1 MTYWHMQLHPNDLS
15 WGREKELLE
24 KKALIG
30 LGLSKS
36 ELAYK
41 DFKSMQIN
49 DIVLIK
55 HGENPIALVKVIG
68 ELEDIND
75 NDFSQIDWFQLR
87 RKIEILEFADSN
99 RKDFP
104 QPRKTLQKAID
115 KTSDSYIYIDSWYK
129 SIVQETENMKGL
141 KLRKLYIENHNMFK
155 DFNIGFDNDNKA
167 LPIIILAGI
176 NGTGKTT
183 ILEYINDFVKNLS
196 TNNKSY
202 IKFDRYDEEKEKTLI
217 ETLNYESSLKEY
229 KIGSRLVEQEAPIKQ
244 YFKNNII
251 YLPTDTHHNIEP
263 IENIITEYLKQ
274 VVWEDNNTPQEAYI
288 EIKGFINSIFD
299 EFSINI
305 SFDSLDK
312 NEKVIFTNKNGDK
325 FPLNKI
331 STGEK
336 TLLSKAFYLF
346 IQNIRDKVILID
358 EPELSLH
365 PSWQSK
371 ILKLYEKFAEEYN
384 CQIILS
390 THSPHII
397 GSAKK
402 EYIRILKIKDNKVEA
417 INNLEYSYGLETDKI
432 LTQIMGLDTT
442 RTPTVAKKI
451 ALLWEY
457 LENEDYK
464 NQEFQNLYNELEN
477 IIGSLDK
484 DLVLARLEIAKL
496 KSQNA

>member
-15 WGREKELLE
+15 WNREKELLE
-24 KKALIG
+24 KKSLIG
-30 LGLSKS
+30 LGLTDS
-36 ELAYK
+36 EQAYK
-41 DFKSMQIN
+41 DFKSMQLN

-55 HGENPIALVKVIG
+55 HGANPIALVKIIG
-68 ELEDIND
+68 ELEDIKN
-75 NDFSQIDWFQLR
+75 NDFSQIDWFQIR
-87 RKIEILEFADSN
+87 RKIEVLEFADSN

-104 QPRKTLQKAID
+104 QPRKTLQSAED
-115 KTSDSYIYIDSWYK
+115 ENTPTYQYINNWYK
-129 SIVQETENMKGL
+129 SITPDLENMQGL
-141 KLRKLYIENHNMFK
+141 KIRKLYIENYNMFK

-167 LPIIILAGI
+167 LPIIVLAGI

-196 TNNKSY
+196 NNKSF
-202 IKFDRYDEEKEKTLI
+202 IKFDRYDEEEDKTVI

-229 KIGSRLVEQEAPIKQ
+229 KIGSRLVEQEAPIKE
-244 YFKNNII
+244 YFENNII

-274 VVWEDNNTPQEAYI
+274 VVWEENNTPHEAYI
-288 EIKGFINSIFD
+288 EIKDFINSIFD

-397 GSAKK
+397 ASAKN
-402 EYIRILKIKDNKVEA
+402 EYLRILQIDEKNN
-417 INNLEYSYGLETDKI
+417 INVISDLKAHGRDINSVLFDV
-432 LTQIMGLDTT
+432 MGEVLYRPDEF
-442 RTPTVAKKI
+442 RKKI
-451 ALLWEY
+451 DRLFYAIEDEKNYELSKKLFDE
-457 LENEDYK
+457 LKEDYGE
-464 NQEFQNLYNELEN
+464 NDSIILE
-477 IIGSLDK
+477 
-484 DLVLARLEIAKL
+484 AKML
-496 KSQNA
+496 ISMTFGE

>member
-1 MTYWHMQLHPNDLS
+1 MTYWHMQLHPNDLN
-15 WGREKELLE
+15 WNREKELLE
-24 KKALIG
+24 KKSLIG
-30 LGLSKS
+30 LGLTDS
-36 ELAYK
+36 EQAYK

-49 DIVLIK
+49 DIILIK
-55 HGENPIALVKVIG
+55 HGANPIALVKVIG
-68 ELEDIND
+68 ELEDIKN
-75 NDFSQIDWFQLR
+75 NDFSQIDWFQIR
-87 RKIEILEFADSN
+87 RKIEVLEFADSY

-104 QPRKTLQKAID
+104 QPRKTLQSAED
-115 KTSDSYIYIDSWYK
+115 ENTPTYQYIDNWYK
-129 SIVQETENMKGL
+129 SITPDLENMKGL

-167 LPIIILAGI
+167 LPIIVFAGI

-183 ILEYINDFVKNLS
+183 ILEYINNFVENLRVS
-196 TNNKSY
+196 NKSF
-202 IKFDRYDEEKEKTLI
+202 IKFDRYNEEKKKTII
-217 ETLNYESSLKEY
+217 ETINYESTLKEY
-229 KIGSRLVEQEAPIKQ
+229 KIGAKSVEQEAPIKQ

-274 VVWEDNNTPQEAYI
+274 IVWEENNTPHEAYR
-288 EIKGFINSIFD
+288 EIKSFINSIFD

-397 GSAKK
+397 ASAKN
-402 EYIRILKIKDNKVEA
+402 EYLRILQ
-417 INNLEYSYGLETDKI
+417 INENNNISVISDLKAHGRDINSVLFDV
-432 LTQIMGLDTT
+432 MGEVLYRPDEF
-442 RTPTVAKKI
+442 RKKI
-451 ALLWEY
+451 DRLFYAIEDEKNYELSKKLFDELKENY
-457 LENEDYK
+457 GENDSIILE
-464 NQEFQNLYNELEN
+464 
-477 IIGSLDK
+477 
-484 DLVLARLEIAKL
+484 AKML
-496 KSQNA
+496 ISMTFGE

>member
-15 WGREKELLE
+15 WNREKELLE
-24 KKALIG
+24 KTSLIG
-30 LGLSKS
+30 LGLTDS
-36 ELAYK
+36 EQAYK

-55 HGENPIALVKVIG
+55 HGANPIALVKVIG
-68 ELEDIND
+68 ELEDIKN
-75 NDFSQIDWFQLR
+75 NDFSQIDWFQIR
-87 RKIEILEFADSN
+87 RKIEVLEFADSY

-104 QPRKTLQKAID
+104 QPRKTLQSAED
-115 KTSDSYIYIDSWYK
+115 ENTPTYQYIDNWYK
-129 SIVQETENMKGL
+129 SLQLEKEVDKQGL

-167 LPIIILAGI
+167 LPIIVLAGI

-196 TNNKSY
+196 TNNKSF
-202 IKFDRYDEEKEKTLI
+202 IKFDRYDEEEDKTVI

-244 YFKNNII
+244 YFENNII
-251 YLPTDTHHNIEP
+251 YLPTDTHHNIKP

-397 GSAKK
+397 ASAKN
-402 EYIRILKIKDNKVEA
+402 EYLRILQIDENNNISVISDLKAHGRD
-417 INNLEYSYGLETDKI
+417 INSVLFDV
-432 LTQIMGLDTT
+432 MGEVLYRPDEF
-442 RTPTVAKKI
+442 RKKI
-451 ALLWEY
+451 DRLFYAIEDEKNYELSKKLFDE
-457 LENEDYK
+457 LKEDYGE
-464 NQEFQNLYNELEN
+464 NDSIILE
-477 IIGSLDK
+477 
-484 DLVLARLEIAKL
+484 AKML
-496 KSQNA
+496 ISMTFGE